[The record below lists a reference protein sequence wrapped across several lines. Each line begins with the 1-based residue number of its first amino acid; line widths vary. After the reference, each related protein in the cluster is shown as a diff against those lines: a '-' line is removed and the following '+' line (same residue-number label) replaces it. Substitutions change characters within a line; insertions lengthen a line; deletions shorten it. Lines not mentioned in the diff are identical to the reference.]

1 MPIPTIGHIKSG
13 KSVAGWNSYVKPFKE
28 RSLFWSAICKSAGK
42 PINNELHQIMKKC
55 RNEYHYQVK
64 KVIKAQNEIK
74 RSKLLSC
81 LIDDGSSDIFN
92 VVKKLRKSAPSVA
105 SVIDGKSSKV
115 ENHFSS
121 IYQSLYNSVND
132 QDEVNNILKNVHENT
147 CQDDIKDVRK
157 VTPSIVKEAVAHLQN
172 GKSDPVYDFSSDS
185 LKNAP
190 DCLYRHLSIILQL
203 LLTHSHVSLHLL
215 LAVLV
220 PIVKDK
226 LGDISSSKNYRSIA
240 ISSLILKIFDWVVIL
255 LFGETFGLDELQ
267 FSYQAGCS
275 ASMCTWLAVETIS
288 YFTRRGGEVFTCQA
302 DKTKAF
308 DLVQHSKLFQKL
320 LEKKLSRIF
329 LRLLI
334 IMYRLQ
340 FAKVRWNGNVSETF
354 SLRNGCKQGAVLSGI
369 LYNFY
374 VNELFMRLRVRKSGC
389 WIGLHYVGMVGYA
402 DDDWLIAPSITALQD
417 MLNTCEEFNVE
428 MD

>member
-1 MPIPTIGHIKSG
+1 
-13 KSVAGWNSYVKPFKE
+13 
-28 RSLFWSAICKSAGK
+28 
-42 PINNELHQIMKKC
+42 
-55 RNEYHYQVK
+55 
-64 KVIKAQNEIK
+64 
-74 RSKLLSC
+74 
-81 LIDDGSSDIFN
+81 
-92 VVKKLRKSAPSVA
+92 
-105 SVIDGKSSKV
+105 
-115 ENHFSS
+115 
-121 IYQSLYNSVND
+121 
-132 QDEVNNILKNVHENT
+132 
-147 CQDDIKDVRK
+147 
-157 VTPSIVKEAVAHLQN
+157 
-172 GKSDPVYDFSSDS
+172 
-185 LKNAP
+185 
-190 DCLYRHLSIILQL
+190 
-203 LLTHSHVSLHLL
+203 
-215 LAVLV
+215 
-220 PIVKDK
+220 
-226 LGDISSSKNYRSIA
+226 
-240 ISSLILKIFDWVVIL
+240 
-255 LFGETFGLDELQ
+255 
-267 FSYQAGCS
+267 
-275 ASMCTWLAVETIS
+275 MCTWLAVETIS
-288 YFTRRGGEVFTCQA
+288 YSTRRGGEVFTCQA

-428 MD
+428 HGLKFSTDKNPDSYLQ